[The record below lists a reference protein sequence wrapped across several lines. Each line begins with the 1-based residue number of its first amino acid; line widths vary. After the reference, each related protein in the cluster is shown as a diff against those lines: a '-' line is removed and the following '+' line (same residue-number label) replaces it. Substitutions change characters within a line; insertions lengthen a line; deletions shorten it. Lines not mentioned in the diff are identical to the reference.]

1 MAEWRILMQAHAKA
15 GVLLIV
21 GTAGACGTDST
32 DSAVDWMYQI
42 TCDLAAELDQTVKTD
57 EVKHG

>member
-1 MAEWRILMQAHAKA
+1 MQARAKA

-21 GTAGACGTDST
+21 GTAGACGTDS
-32 DSAVDWMYQI
+32 AVDWMYQT